1 MSRQILLFSLFLFPV
16 FSFSA
21 GNDPSPSASLILES
35 ASNNENTFSN
45 GELVSILRGNV
56 VFVYDDIRIR
66 SDEATWWR
74 TKGAI
79 LFRNKI
85 RVARGSQVITCNK
98 MNFSKKNNT
107 LFATGNF
114 DYYDSTEQ
122 SRLKG
127 NEAQYQFAKKTFFI
141 KGNPILIRYDT
152 ALCETL
158 TIKSTTM
165 QYVDSLKC
173 ATGFDS
179 VRISKG
185 KLQATCRLARYYT
198 AQNTAHLRG
207 NPDVRYDI
215 HRLTGDSINLTFD
228 KESLRN
234 ASVMGLAHGVYAD
247 TGSGKNPDTAWTHIW
262 GDSLYMA
269 ISDSGFLEVIW
280 SVGKAKSKSYKYG
293 NEVEA
298 NIASGKIMMLGFDDA
313 GEANLL
319 KIWGSASSTYFVED
333 RSGKG
338 CNEVSGDS
346 VAVMFANGKVRFV
359 TLAGGT
365 RGVYFPL
372 P

>member
-1 MSRQILLFSLFLFPV
+1 MSRLAFLFTLFLFSA

-21 GNDPSPSASLILES
+21 EKEPNPSASLILES
-35 ASNNENTFSN
+35 ASNNENTISN

-74 TKGAI
+74 TRGAI
-79 LFRNKI
+79 LFNNKV
-85 RVARGSQVITCNK
+85 RVVRGRQVITCNK
-98 MNFSKKNNT
+98 MNFSKENNT

-114 DYYDSTEQ
+114 DYYDSTQQ

-141 KGNPILIRYDT
+141 KGNPVLIRYDT
-152 ALCETL
+152 AQGETL
-158 TIKSTTM
+158 TIKSATM
-165 QYVDSLKC
+165 QFVDSLKC
-173 ATGFDS
+173 ATGNDS
-179 VRISKG
+179 VRIRKG

-198 AQNTAHLRG
+198 AQNAAQLRG
-207 NPDVRYDI
+207 APDVRYDI

-247 TGSGKNPDTAWTHIW
+247 TGSGNTADTAWTHIW

-269 ISDSGFLEVIW
+269 ISDSGVLEVIW
-280 SVGKAKSKSYKYG
+280 SVGRAKSKSYQNG
-293 NEVEA
+293 NEAEA
-298 NIASGKIMMLGFDDA
+298 NIASGKIMMLGFNPR

-346 VAVMFANGKVRFV
+346 VAATFANGKARFV

>member
-1 MSRQILLFSLFLFPV
+1 MSCHNILLFLVFFPV
-16 FSFSA
+16 FLFSA
-21 GNDPSPSASLILES
+21 GNDPNPSASLILES
-35 ASNNENTFSN
+35 ANNNENTISN

-79 LFRNKI
+79 QFRNRI
-85 RVARGSQVITCNK
+85 RVVRGRQVITCNA
-98 MNFSKKNNT
+98 MNFSKDNNT

-114 DYYDSTEQ
+114 DYFDSTEQ

-127 NEAQYQFAKKTFFI
+127 NEAQYQFQKKTFLI
-141 KGNPILIRYDT
+141 KGNPVLIRYDT
-152 ALCETL
+152 AQSETL
-158 TIKSTTM
+158 TIKSATM

-173 ATGFDS
+173 ATGNDS

-185 KLQATCRLARYYT
+185 KLHATCRTARYFT
-198 AQNTAHLRG
+198 ASNIAHLRG

-215 HRLTGDSINLTFD
+215 HRLTGDSVNLTFD
-228 KESLRN
+228 KESLRD

-247 TGSGKNPDTAWTHIW
+247 TGSGKTPDTAWTHIW
-262 GDSLYMA
+262 GDSLYIA

-280 SVGKAKSKSYKYG
+280 SVGRAKSKSYENS
-293 NEVEA
+293 NEAEA
-298 NIASGKIMMLGFDDA
+298 NVASGKIMMLGFNSS
-313 GEANLL
+313 GEADLL

-346 VAVMFANGKVRFV
+346 VAVTFANGKVRFV
-359 TLAGGT
+359 ALAGGT